1 MKKAFLLPLVAALLI
16 LSVVG
21 RLACALSGRVL
32 GLVSGVILLLAI
44 VAAAQG
50 LFMQAAAAVALAL
63 VLGVLPHLGTAA
75 FGKLGDLAETVSEM

>member
-1 MKKAFLLPLVAALLI
+1 MKKVFLFPLMAALLV

-21 RLACALSGRVL
+21 RLACALSRRLL

-50 LFMQAAAAVALAL
+50 LMAQAVAAVGLAL
-63 VLGVLPHLGTAA
+63 LLGILPHLGTAV

>member
-1 MKKAFLLPLVAALLI
+1 MKKVFLFPLVAALLI
-16 LSVVG
+16 LSLAG

-50 LFMQAAAAVALAL
+50 LFLQTMAAVALAL

-75 FGKLGDLAETVSEM
+75 FGKLGDLAEIVSEM